1 MLVFKKLA
9 VQRYPKRDQKSN
21 HVNRNTLNLRNP
33 LTYIWPWNFACVIYT
48 WYWRFLRKISI
59 RNRKKSYSPKPIK
72 LSVVFLI
79 LRRFWR
85 VFRTV
90 WLLLSLLTHNWE
102 VKLES
107 FIGIR
112 IDLTFVNAF
121 VFVRDWLDNEEP
133 VAGVDLME
141 HLEALVGDV
150 DKLAHGN

>member
-1 MLVFKKLA
+1 MVPCLVIFEDHF
-9 VQRYPKRDQKSN
+9 RID
-21 HVNRNTLNLRNP
+21 
-33 LTYIWPWNFACVIYT
+33 
-48 WYWRFLRKISI
+48 IS
-59 RNRKKSYSPKPIK
+59 
-72 LSVVFLI
+72 
-79 LRRFWR
+79 
-85 VFRTV
+85 
-90 WLLLSLLTHNWE
+90 LLFSLLTHNWE